1 MVYVWN
7 VKSFLDAT
15 TGEVKWSEIAC
26 AVSTV
31 GGRGGTTR
39 VSSRACYVRIATP
52 SGSINARAG
61 EEAPP
66 P

>member
-1 MVYVWN
+1 MWN
-7 VKSFLDAT
+7 VKGHLNDTMA
-15 TGEVKWSEIAC
+15 EDKWSEIVR
-26 AVSTV
+26 AVSAV

-39 VSSRACYVRIATP
+39 VSSRAFYVRIATP
-52 SGSINARAG
+52 SGSINAKAG